1 MPRVIIGSPL
11 FNHAK
16 DFREAIESI
25 LGQTFTD
32 FALVLVDDC
41 SNDET
46 PHIAKEY
53 VALDSRVS
61 YQVNAQRLGL
71 VAPALAPGIGRR
83 ARSTSGRRARVSA
96 QSTHRAVGGS
106 PRSEAMGLRHLRH
119 D

>member
-1 MPRVIIGSPL
+1 MARVIIGSPL

-32 FALVLVDDC
+32 FALVLVDDR

-46 PHIAKEY
+46 PQIARRST

-61 YQVNAQRLGL
+61 YQVNAAAPRPRGQR
-71 VAPALAPGIGRR
+71 APVVEIARERYPEAEYLAWASDRDLW
-83 ARSTSGRRARVSA
+83 
-96 QSTHRAVGGS
+96 H
-106 PRSEAMGLRHLRH
+106 PR
-119 D
+119 